1 MSASYSRK
9 SCLRIMK
16 TKKNYID
23 MFILNYMRLNSS
35 VSKISYVIVYVY
47 YYYSFFNIYL
57 FIFG

>member
-1 MSASYSRK
+1 
-9 SCLRIMK
+9 MK

-35 VSKISYVIVYVY
+35 VSKKFMLLYMYIIIIQ
-47 YYYSFFNIYL
+47 FFNIYL